1 MKLHSPWR
9 GSLGRDEA
17 AQRGQAWDS
26 LPLLRGKLNPSWPSK
41 SVLKCPVQRRD
52 FFSVPFYRRKNWS
65 SEWLN
70 ALLKVVWSRNRYNF
84 MALNSDRELIH
95 KARRAQGTPSSFPLR
110 QTLSVRNL
118 SRFFRLAP
126 KLIKVSFP
134 NCTIKIN
141 YVHKLEGKEIAC
153 TFWVPW

>member
-17 AQRGQAWDS
+17 AQRGQAWNS
-26 LPLLRGKLNPSWPSK
+26 LPFLWGKLNHSWPSK
-41 SVLKCPVQRRD
+41 SVLKCKVQRRD
-52 FFSVPFYRRKNWS
+52 FFFSVPFYRRKNWS

-70 ALLKVVWSRNRYNF
+70 ALLKEVWSRNRYNF
-84 MALNSDRELIH
+84 MVSNSDSLSTRQEP
-95 KARRAQGTPSSFPLR
+95 KATPSSFPLR
-110 QTLSVRNL
+110 QTFSLRNL

-153 TFWVPW
+153 TFGVPW